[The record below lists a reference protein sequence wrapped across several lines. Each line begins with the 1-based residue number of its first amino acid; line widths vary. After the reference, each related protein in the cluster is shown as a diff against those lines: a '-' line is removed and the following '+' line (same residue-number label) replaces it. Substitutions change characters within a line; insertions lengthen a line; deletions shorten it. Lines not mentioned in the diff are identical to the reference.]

1 MRLRLRSL
9 HARML
14 ALSAL
19 ATLIALVLAG
29 WAIAGVLERFVLAGL
44 DQRLDAQ
51 VALLASAVDSDGRID
66 RARLDQRLGAL
77 QAGPG
82 WQWRIVA
89 PGGTIGSSDF
99 PRLDARP
106 PAPPPPPDAGP
117 ISAGTAPD
125 PAAPIDRP
133 QPIEGDSEAG
143 VRVHARR
150 LTFATRG
157 GMVELTAAAPR
168 EVVSRPIRG
177 ALMPLLAAM
186 TALAALLGLS
196 TIVQLH
202 VGLRPL
208 RTLRDQIAAIRS
220 GQRREVDEDQPSELR
235 PLAVELNALGRDNA
249 KALATARLS
258 AANLAHSL
266 KTPVATLALDVRD
279 EPSRATQVARIDATI
294 RHHLARSRTEAVD
307 HRLATPLAPVVG
319 DLLMAIERLH
329 ADKRLA
335 FDVAVPD
342 DCAVAM
348 DPQDLTELLGN
359 LLENA
364 AKYAAG
370 VVGVV
375 ATKHPDTR
383 EMVIQISD
391 DGPGIAPAERNR
403 VLQPGIRL
411 DERAEGHGFGLSI
424 AAELA
429 SLYGGRLDLGAARTG
444 GLLVRVSA
452 PLATGD

>member
-1 MRLRLRSL
+1 
-9 HARML
+9 ML

-19 ATLIALVLAG
+19 ATLVALALAG
-29 WAIAGVLERFVLAGL
+29 WAIGGVLERFVIAGL

-51 VALLASAVDSDGRID
+51 VALLASAVDADGRID
-66 RARLDQRLGAL
+66 RVRLDQRLGAL
-77 QAGPG
+77 QVGPG
-82 WQWRIVA
+82 WRWRIVA

-99 PRLDARP
+99 PRLDERP
-106 PAPPPPPDAGP
+106 PAPPPPPDTGSAFAG
-117 ISAGTAPD
+117 
-125 PAAPIDRP
+125 AAPGPAIPTDRL
-133 QPIEGDSEAG
+133 QPIDGGNEAG

-150 LTFATRG
+150 LAFATRG
-157 GMVELTAAAPR
+157 GLVELTAAAPR

-186 TALAALLGLS
+186 TALAALLGLA
-196 TIVQLH
+196 TIVQLR
-202 VGLRPL
+202 VGLQPL
-208 RTLRDQIAAIRS
+208 RTLRNQIAAIRS

-235 PLAVELNALGRDNA
+235 PLAVELNALGRDNV

-258 AANLAHSL
+258 AANLAHAL

-279 EPSRATQVARIDATI
+279 EPARAEQVARIDATI
-294 RHHLARSRTEAVD
+294 RHHLARSRIEAGD
-307 HRLATPLAPVVG
+307 HRLSTPLAPVVG
-319 DLLMAIERLH
+319 DLLLAIERLH

-335 FDVAVPD
+335 FDVAVPAD
-342 DCAVAM
+342 SAVAM
-348 DPQDLTELLGN
+348 DPQDLAELLGN

-370 VVGVV
+370 AVGFV
-375 ATKHPDTR
+375 ATERLDAR
-383 EMVIQISD
+383 EIVVEISD
-391 DGPGIAPAERNR
+391 DGPGIAPAERTQ

-429 SLYGGRLDLGAARTG
+429 SLYGGRIDLGAARAG
-444 GLLVRVSA
+444 GLLVRVSI
-452 PLATGD
+452 PLATGN

>member
-1 MRLRLRSL
+1 
-9 HARML
+9 ML

-19 ATLIALVLAG
+19 ATLVALALAG
-29 WAIAGVLERFVLAGL
+29 LAIAGVLERFVIAGL

-51 VALLASAVDSDGRID
+51 VALLASAVDADGRVD
-66 RARLDQRLGAL
+66 RVRLDQRLGAF

-82 WQWRIVA
+82 WRWRIVA

-99 PRLDARP
+99 PRLDERP
-106 PAPPPPPDAGP
+106 PAPLPPPDARPPLAEAPPGP
-117 ISAGTAPD
+117 AD
-125 PAAPIDRP
+125 PTDRLQPID
-133 QPIEGDSEAG
+133 GGSEAG

-150 LTFATRG
+150 LTFTTLG
-157 GMVELTAAAPR
+157 GLVELTAAAPR

-177 ALMPLLAAM
+177 ALVPLLAALA
-186 TALAALLGLS
+186 ALAALLGLAA
-196 TIVQLH
+196 IIQLR

-208 RTLRDQIAAIRS
+208 RTLRDQVAAIRS

-249 KALATARLS
+249 KALATARRS
-258 AANLAHSL
+258 AANLAHAL

-279 EPSRATQVARIDATI
+279 EPARAAQVARIDATI
-294 RHHLARSRTEAVD
+294 RHHLARSRVEAGD
-307 HRLATPLAPVVG
+307 HRLSTPLAPVVG

-335 FDVAVPD
+335 FDVGVPAD
-342 DCAVAM
+342 FAVAV

-370 VVGVV
+370 AVGVV
-375 ATKHPDTR
+375 ATKHLNVR
-383 EMVIQISD
+383 EIVVEISD
-391 DGPGIAPAERNR
+391 DGPGIAAVERTR

-429 SLYGGRLDLGAARTG
+429 SLYGGRIDLGAARAG
-444 GLLVRVSA
+444 GLLVQVSL
-452 PLATGD
+452 PLATGN